1 MTTTYDIADMFLG
14 ALNAPKTPGMRRA
27 VAIWLKF
34 ESGGNITGNNPWN
47 LHSGVSCPQSSGFCP
62 GQGNLPGQIGNRYA
76 GPGDQNVAVF
86 GTLNDGVK
94 ASAANLQRVQGAGY
108 DRVVSQAQAGS
119 PLGFLVA
126 LQQSKWSAGHY
137 SFSKLT
143 SAYGSGTSYN
153 STVTLNSVGGG
164 KGGVLH
170 DMPEPDLAGFD
181 SIVSF
186 PVGHVI
192 TMADVLAIS
201 KKLSAAGW
209 FANPVQQIAFEEW
222 MRANAVGKAWGKPLQ
237 DQLAGQAG
245 ADATNIGNATDVP
258 GAITSGIAG
267 LGGTIVTTAGYL
279 LAVVVIVLGFY
290 LYSKGTTSQ
299 ETVNG

>member
-1 MTTTYDIADMFLG
+1 
-14 ALNAPKTPGMRRA
+14 
-27 VAIWLKF
+27 
-34 ESGGNITGNNPWN
+34 
-47 LHSGVSCPQSSGFCP
+47 
-62 GQGNLPGQIGNRYA
+62 
-76 GPGDQNVAVF
+76 
-86 GTLNDGVK
+86 
-94 ASAANLQRVQGAGY
+94 
-108 DRVVSQAQAGS
+108 
-119 PLGFLVA
+119 
-126 LQQSKWSAGHY
+126 
-137 SFSKLT
+137 
-143 SAYGSGTSYN
+143 
-153 STVTLNSVGGG
+153 
-164 KGGVLH
+164 
-170 DMPEPDLAGFD
+170 MPEPDLAGFD